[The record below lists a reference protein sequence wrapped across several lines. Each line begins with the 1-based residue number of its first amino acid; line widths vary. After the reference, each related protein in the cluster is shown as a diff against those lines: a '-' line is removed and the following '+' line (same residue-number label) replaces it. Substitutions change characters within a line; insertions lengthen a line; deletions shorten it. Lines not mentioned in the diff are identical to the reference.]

1 MVFIAL
7 PSFSPLVFGYDNL
20 SNAVLVTCQMEVEGR
35 QLVSVLDRIGDL
47 LAGHPGSRL
56 LLDLDK
62 LVALDAPSLASIT
75 ETWLPAMH
83 RQGLRLIALVPP
95 AKKRAVAAIE
105 ALKAGAAQLN
115 IRIATFS
122 STEGAHQWLTQH

>member
-35 QLVSVLDRIGDL
+35 QLVSVLDSISTL
-47 LAGHPGSRL
+47 LAAHPDSRL
-56 LLDLDK
+56 LLDLK
-62 LVALDAPSLASIT
+62 NLVALDAPSLASLT
-75 ETWLPAMH
+75 ETWLPDMH
-83 RQGLRLIALVPP
+83 RQGLRTIAMVPP

-105 ALKAGAAQLN
+105 GLKAGATQLGF
-115 IRIATFS
+115 RIATFP
-122 STEGAHQWLTQH
+122 STESAHQWLTQH

>member
-35 QLVSVLDRIGDL
+35 QLVSVLDGISKHLEAHR
-47 LAGHPGSRL
+47 GSRL
-56 LLDLDK
+56 LLDLQH

-75 ETWLPAMH
+75 GEWLPAVH
-83 RQGLRLIALVPP
+83 GQGLRVIALVPP
-95 AKKRAVAAIE
+95 AKKRALAAVE
-105 ALKAGAAQLN
+105 VLKASAAQLGF
-115 IRIATFS
+115 RVATFLT
-122 STEGAHQWLTQH
+122 TEGAHQWLIRH

>member
-35 QLVSVLDRIGDL
+35 QLVSVLDSISRL
-47 LAGHPGSRL
+47 LEAHPGSRL
-56 LLDLDK
+56 LLDFQH

-75 ETWLPAMH
+75 GEWLPAVH
-83 RQGLRLIALVPP
+83 RQGLRVIALVPP
-95 AKKRAVAAIE
+95 AKKRAAAALE
-105 ALKAGAAQLN
+105 GLKAAAAQLGF
-115 IRIATFS
+115 RVATFA
-122 STEGAHQWLTQH
+122 STEGAHAWLTGH

>member
-7 PSFSPLVFGYDNL
+7 PSFSPLVFGYDNV

-35 QLVSVLDRIGDL
+35 QLVSVLDSISKL
-47 LAGHPGSRL
+47 LEAHPGSRL
-56 LLDLDK
+56 LLDLQH

-75 ETWLPAMH
+75 GEWLPAMH
-83 RQGLRLIALVPP
+83 QQGLRVIAVVPP
-95 AKKRAVAAIE
+95 ARKRAVAAIE
-105 ALKAGAAQLN
+105 DLKADAAQLGF
-115 IRIATFS
+115 RVAAFS